1 MAIAETDSAATPA
14 AAAARASGAWSARAW
29 VVPDSLKSTFVLVA
43 LACLLGVVTERLVE
57 NFGGQLARAA
67 ASMQADALDGHP
79 APDFTLPLRGG
90 GKIQLASLRGKV
102 VLVNFWASWC
112 GPCREEEPSLDQVA
126 RIFDP
131 ASIEVLAV
139 SADEGWDPVEKFFG
153 ARVPGYRVALD
164 QDAAVRDVWGTNK
177 FPETYFI
184 DPGGALRFKLIGAR
198 DWTSPEALAFLEQL
212 GARRR

>member
-1 MAIAETDSAATPA
+1 MANTGAELPTAPDA
-14 AAAARASGAWSARAW
+14 ASGPWSARAW
-29 VVPDSLKSTFVLVA
+29 VVPESLKSAFVLFA

-57 NFGGQLARAA
+57 DLGGQLERAA
-67 ASMQADALDGHP
+67 ASMQAEALDGHA
-79 APDFTLPLRGG
+79 APDFTLPRRGG
-90 GKIQLASLRGKV
+90 GKVQLASLRGKV

-153 ARVPGYRVALD
+153 ARVPGYRVVLD
-164 QDAAVRDVWGTNK
+164 QDGAVRDLWGTNK

-184 DPGGALRFKLIGAR
+184 DPGGAMRFKLIGAR